1 MTKAT
6 LPQARHW
13 LLKLAVPFFQNVP
26 EVTTELTVRPIA
38 ASMIKTYDA
47 SVFRD
52 ESREAV
58 AMTLKWF
65 REPDIRER
73 LDTWVRINAPDG
85 GVDLPPEAME
95 APFDAV
101 GKLWIKGF
109 VLSANEE
116 QASVRLGTIREKAPE
131 VFAYLARVNHQAA
144 NIVVI
149 NHWTV
154 PTPAQLAAEWD
165 DEAGIRRIA
174 RKIALEAS
182 TRVWGVGQLGSP
194 PTFTFQSHLLNQLA
208 RVVGMHAPHHGPAL
222 FDELNLVVQEV
233 AERNAEPLAAPAPV
247 PVAFAPPPDDIGAVL
262 FGE

>member
-6 LPQARHW
+6 LPQARNW

-73 LDTWVRINAPDG
+73 LDSWVRINAPDG

-95 APFDAV
+95 APFGTV

-149 NHWTV
+149 NNWPIRTR
-154 PTPAQLAAEWD
+154 ADLAAEWD
-165 DEAGIRRIA
+165 DEERVRKAA
-174 RKIALEAS
+174 RTLMAAFPDLRNTRMTFVTGDSAKNDRFALICLNALTAAVLSNAS
-182 TRVWGVGQLGSP
+182 
-194 PTFTFQSHLLNQLA
+194 
-208 RVVGMHAPHHGPAL
+208 HHGPAL
-222 FDELNLVVQEV
+222 ADELGQYHLGAPIDV
-233 AERNAEPLAAPAPV
+233 PPAPI